1 MTPSVQNPTRT
12 LRLLSWDKRINAG
25 MLHITHEGTPSDGRT
40 VNGKCAVYYVRRL
53 DAITPTFQFTKL
65 QPTEGGLI
73 VQAPYT
79 VHVYTTRK
87 HTGTEVSGV
96 CHCAGYKNR
105 KECRHADAAIAM
117 INEYNV

>member
-1 MTPSVQNPTRT
+1 
-12 LRLLSWDKRINAG
+12 
-25 MLHITHEGTPSDGRT
+25 MLHITHE
-40 VNGKCAVYYVRRL
+40 GKCAVYYVRRL
-53 DAITPTFQFTKL
+53 DSVTPTFQFTKL

-79 VHVYTTRK
+79 VHVYHVKGEMQT
-87 HTGTEVSGV
+87 V

-105 KECRHADAAIAM
+105 KECRHADAVIAM